1 MKQLARDT
9 AELWAPSQ
17 VQVLPTAPDSLTFL
31 RDFVSRST
39 PCVVRNAC
47 EGWRAREWT
56 LDYLSAAMSGDAVVT
71 VDVTPDGWGDA
82 VKPAGP
88 NGAQW
93 FVKPEERRMT
103 MAEFVRLLRSN
114 HPMHVPY
121 LSHQN
126 DSLRDEFTPVKQ
138 DVPPEIEWASAAFG
152 TPPDATNIWIG
163 DGRAV
168 SSVHKDHYENMYQLR
183 SHQ

>member
-1 MKQLARDT
+1 
-9 AELWAPSQ
+9 
-17 VQVLPTAPDSLTFL
+17 
-31 RDFVSRST
+31 
-39 PCVVRNAC
+39 
-47 EGWRAREWT
+47 
-56 LDYLSAAMSGDAVVT
+56 
-71 VDVTPDGWGDA
+71 
-82 VKPAGP
+82 
-88 NGAQW
+88 
-93 FVKPEERRMT
+93 
-103 MAEFVRLLRSN
+103 
-114 HPMHVPY
+114 MHVPY